1 MRDYAT
7 GIALQKNLEGFSPSL
22 EATQVGRILE
32 VGDGIA
38 RVSGL
43 PDASVNEMLEFDNGA
58 IGLALNLDEDSI
70 GAVVLGTTEG
80 NYRGDPRAVHATAE
94 EEAYLLDVQ
103 RHYFPQRS
111 TQVVD
116 RFAGLRVLPA
126 EGGATFSRS
135 RETHLVVD
143 NETNPRTLSIYGG
156 KLTVYRATAEKV
168 MQRLGSVLPERRALA
183 RTDEVPLV
191 PVD

>member
-1 MRDYAT
+1 MT
-7 GIALQKNLEGFSPSL
+7 GWSSTAWRVWGEHAL
-22 EATQVGRILE
+22 
-32 VGDGIA
+32 
-38 RVSGL
+38 
-43 PDASVNEMLEFDNGA
+43 
-58 IGLALNLDEDSI
+58 
-70 GAVVLGTTEG
+70 LGTTESS
-80 NYRGDPRAVHATAE
+80 YRGDPRDVRVRAE

-103 RHYFPQRS
+103 QHYFPQRS

-126 EGGATFSRS
+126 EGGAAFSRS

-143 NETNPRTLSIYGG
+143 NAHNPRTLSIYGG

-168 MQRLGSVLPERRALA
+168 MHTLRPVLPERRAVA
-183 RTDEVPLV
+183 RTAELALV